1 MDGSDCVVNRGGGY
15 GWLCLYSEV
24 RRRIWM
30 AVYVQ

>member
-1 MDGSDCVVNRGGGY
+1 MDGCVCIVNCAEGY